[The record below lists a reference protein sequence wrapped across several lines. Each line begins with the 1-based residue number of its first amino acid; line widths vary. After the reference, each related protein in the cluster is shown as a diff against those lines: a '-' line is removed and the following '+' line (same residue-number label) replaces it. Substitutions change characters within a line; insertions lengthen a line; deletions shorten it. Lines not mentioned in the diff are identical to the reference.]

1 MISVKKMVLVPYEE
15 PKDTTNNS
23 GLSNEIIIHSIPK
36 SFQNKARTILE
47 YIKGP
52 VTWNDKGEVSFEGQN
67 YPGTH
72 IADLI
77 RYSIREYGK
86 SPPNGYQEFQTI
98 LERVNIPKGLI
109 QQQKTFLP
117 HIKVSAQKTHK
128 GWLKI

>member
-23 GLSNEIIIHSIPK
+23 GLSNEIIVHSIPK

-67 YPGTH
+67 YPGMH
-72 IADLI
+72 
-77 RYSIREYGK
+77 IREYEK

-117 HIKVSAQKTHK
+117 HIKVSAQKMHK